1 MEGHPLQG
9 DADMANDLPRPLSE
23 AATLRSMMATMLELA
38 QLAEDTGDRSSAA
51 ILVNVVSLLAEL
63 QVARPTALA
72 VVPRAVYA

>member
-23 AATLRSMMATMLELA
+23 AATLHSMMATMLELA

-51 ILVNVVSLLAEL
+51 ILVNVVGLLAEL
-63 QVARPTALA
+63 QVAHPTAPA
-72 VVPRAVYA
+72 VAAVALSA